1 MSNRKL
7 AQAVHLALFA
17 SGAGL
22 MGAAHAQQAPAAVIE
37 EVVVTGTRIQNAN
50 LVASSPVTQIDGED
64 FKFSGTTRVEDLLNT
79 YPQMA
84 PSFDSFTVNP
94 TTGFA
99 TADLRGLGSNRTL
112 VLVNGRRLPPGGIR
126 SEARDLNQ
134 IPAAMIQR
142 VEVLTGGASVV
153 YGSDAVAGVV
163 NFILDDQFEGISL
176 DVGYSGYQHNNGN
189 SFMRGLQEEAGFE
202 FPTGSGMDG
211 DTYNIDL
218 AIGSAFADGRGH
230 AMAYVTYRENEELR
244 QGARDY
250 SSCALDATATVCG
263 GSSTSPIP
271 SFFVSN
277 RRFVDAAGNPV
288 NALMDPREE
297 GDESAVTFVPRLDDE
312 GDPLRFSQSYGF
324 ANIQP
329 DGSWA
334 DGTAPL
340 YNYAPINHYQRPDK
354 RYTFGGSM
362 RYDFSPQF
370 QPYIETMFTNTSTS
384 VQIAESGTFFVNALS
399 LNCDS
404 FELGSA
410 CMDLPG
416 TGNDD
421 IEVGPLGTLQQVGV
435 DADGEPI
442 FQEVFLD
449 DSLPLTVQVGKR
461 NNEGG
466 PRIASIESESF
477 RFVVGAEG
485 EIAENW
491 FYDVS
496 LLYGRNTSNETNEND
511 FLTARIGTALLNC
524 EGNTADPS
532 CYNVW
537 EPGGVTP
544 EAAALL
550 GGIGARQGTTE
561 LTNILAYVTGTTD
574 FRVPMAND
582 AVSVVFGI
590 EYREDKFSV
599 RSDTNMAEG
608 AFTGLGGP
616 RPSIEGD
623 FNAREFFIEVGV
635 PLVQDQGLLQ
645 NLGLDLGYRRS
656 HYNTSGGVNS
666 FKVGGTADIGDNLR
680 LRGGFNRA
688 IRAANVNEL
697 FAQQQIA
704 LWSGDDPC
712 AGDEPEFTVAQCQNT
727 GLDSSLYGLVDASP
741 AAQYNQFIGGNPDLD
756 PESADTW
763 TFGIIA
769 TPIDGL
775 TVSVDYFDIDI
786 TDRIGTIGAETQLR
800 FCGLTGDPFLC
811 DNIRRSGG
819 GDLWLG
825 SDPETSG
832 LIFNQNANFGDLNNR
847 GLDFQVMYNWDMA
860 GGLWS
865 ANFNGT
871 YVLKAEQAPLPG
883 VNDDATFDCAGRI
896 NTSCQT
902 PEWRHTARVSYSRD
916 KFTGS
921 LRWRYI
927 GEMDYKTTAGDL
939 ATTDERLVDNGN
951 KLDAWN
957 YFDLT
962 AAYEFNENVNI
973 TAGVNNVFDKTP
985 PIVGSTLA
993 FNANSPQG
1001 YDQLG
1006 RFIHTRL
1013 SFQF

>member
-1 MSNRKL
+1 MGKHIMSNRKL
-7 AQAVHLALFA
+7 AHAVHLALFA
-17 SGAGL
+17 TGAGL
-22 MGAAHAQQAPAAVIE
+22 AGVAQAQQSVIE
-37 EVVVTGTRIQNAN
+37 EVLVTGTRIQNAN
-50 LVASSPVTQIDGED
+50 LVASSPITQINSEE

-79 YPQMA
+79 YPQMS

-112 VLVNGRRLPPGGIR
+112 VLVNGHRLQPGGIR

-142 VEVLTGGASVV
+142 VEILTGGASVV

-163 NFILDDQFEGISL
+163 NFILDDRFEGISL

-189 SFMRGLQEEAGFE
+189 SFMRGLQDQAGFE

-218 AIGSAFADGRGH
+218 ALGSAFADGRGH

-244 QGARDY
+244 QESRDY
-250 SSCALDATATVCG
+250 SSCALNAAGTACG

-271 SFFVSN
+271 SFFVSG
-277 RRFVDAAGNPV
+277 RRFVDGDGNPV
-288 NALMDPREE
+288 NQLVDD
-297 GDESAVTFVPRLDDE
+297 GTGNFVPRLDDD
-312 GDPLRFSQSYGF
+312 GNPIRLVQSVGF
-324 ANIQP
+324 THMQQ
-329 DGSWA
+329 DGTWTT
-334 DGTAPL
+334 GTAPL

-362 RYDFSPQF
+362 RYEFSPQF

-399 LNCDS
+399 LPCES
-404 FELGSA
+404 FELNTF
-410 CMDLPG
+410 CDDLSLS
-416 TGNDD
+416 
-421 IEVGPLGTLQQVGV
+421 VMQQVGV
-435 DADGEPI
+435 DENGDPVNR
-442 FQEVFLD
+442 EVFLD
-449 DSLPLTVQVGKR
+449 RDVPLTVQVGKR

-466 PRIASIESESF
+466 PRVANIESESF

-485 EIAENW
+485 EITENW
-491 FYDVS
+491 NYDVA

-511 FLTARIGTALLNC
+511 FLTARIGTALLACDASTVN
-524 EGNTADPS
+524 DPS

-537 EPGGVTP
+537 RPGGVTP
-544 EAAALL
+544 DAAARL

-561 LTNILAYVTGTTD
+561 LMNVTAYVSGLTD
-574 FRVPMAND
+574 FRAPMAND
-582 AVSVVFGI
+582 PVSVVFGV
-590 EYREDKFSV
+590 EYREDKFEV

-616 RPSIEGD
+616 RPSISGD
-623 FNAREFFIEVGV
+623 FNVREFFLEVGV

-656 HYNTSGGVNS
+656 HYNTSGGVNT
-666 FKVGGTADIGDNLR
+666 FKIGATADIGDMVR
-680 LRGGFNRA
+680 VRGGFNRA
-688 IRAANVNEL
+688 IRAANVGEL
-697 FAQQQIA
+697 FATQQIA
-704 LWSGDDPC
+704 LWGGDDPC
-712 AGDEPEFTVAQCQNT
+712 AGATPEFTVAQCQNT
-727 GLDSSLYGLVDASP
+727 GLDPSQYGLVEPSP
-741 AAQYNQFIGGNPDLD
+741 AAQYNQFIGGNADLN
-756 PESADTW
+756 PEEADTW

-769 TPIDGL
+769 QPIDGL
-775 TVSVDYFDIDI
+775 TVSIDYFDIEI

-811 DNIRRSGG
+811 NNIRRNAQT

-825 SDPETSG
+825 SDPEASG
-832 LIFNQNANFGDLNNR
+832 LIVNTNANFGDVTSR
-847 GLDFQVMYNWDMA
+847 GLDFQAIYNWEML
-860 GGLWS
+860 GGMWT
-865 ANFNGT
+865 ANFNGSRA
-871 YVLKAEQAPLPG
+871 LKTEIAPLPG
-883 VNDDATFDCAGRI
+883 VNPDATFDCAGRI
-896 NTSCQT
+896 NTSCQQ
-902 PEWRHTARVSYSRD
+902 PKWRHTARVSYARD

-921 LRWRYI
+921 LRWRYT
-927 GEMDYKTTAGDL
+927 GELSYKNTDDTL
-939 ATTDERLVDNGN
+939 ATTDQILVNNGN
-951 KLDAWN
+951 KLSSWN

-962 AAYEFNENVNI
+962 AAYEITENINI

-985 PIVGSTLA
+985 PIVGSTLSL
-993 FNANSPQG
+993 NANSPGG

-1013 SFQF
+1013 SMQF